1 VVVRD
6 GCLPLTGVACSPAG
20 CRGLRQATLR
30 ERNELLN
37 PQTIGIAPE
46 QGPSALVTAV
56 CHAELC

>member
-1 VVVRD
+1 
-6 GCLPLTGVACSPAG
+6 VACSPAG

-37 PQTIGIAPE
+37 PQTICIAPE

-56 CHAELC
+56 CHAELY